1 MEATPDILASQEDK
15 HWNDILVKEKEIENL
30 NDQVKQK
37 GEQIES
43 LEKQLDVLEQK
54 SHKNNTMQVVRF
66 SEIFYKYYPHA
77 LIRCGK

>member
-1 MEATPDILASQEDK
+1 MQQVEATSDILASQEDK

-66 SEIFYKYYPHA
+66 SEIFYK
-77 LIRCGK
+77 

>member
-1 MEATPDILASQEDK
+1 MQQVEATSDILASQEDK

-54 SHKNNTMQVVRF
+54 SHKNNTVQVVRF
-66 SEIFYKYYPHA
+66 SEIFYK
-77 LIRCGK
+77 

>member
-66 SEIFYKYYPHA
+66 SEIFYK
-77 LIRCGK
+77 

>member
-43 LEKQLDVLEQK
+43 LEKRLDVLEQK

-66 SEIFYKYYPHA
+66 SEIFYK
-77 LIRCGK
+77 

>member
-1 MEATPDILASQEDK
+1 MQQVEATPDILASQEDK

-66 SEIFYKYYPHA
+66 SEIFHK
-77 LIRCGK
+77 

>member
-1 MEATPDILASQEDK
+1 MQQVEATPDILASQEDK

-66 SEIFYKYYPHA
+66 SEIFYK
-77 LIRCGK
+77 